1 MSDVV
6 VQGVR
11 VERGV
16 VVEDGHGRVVRE
28 VGLVQHLEHVVAAH
42 LEERGPHPAN
52 VLQLH
57 PSVQVEDLSLTVD
70 LLGPVVD
77 GEFLSVTVPVG
88 RRPKKGL
95 VRKFAGRWQHH
106 ILN

>member
-1 MSDVV
+1 MSDIV

-42 LEERGPHPAN
+42 LQERGPHPAN
-52 VLQLH
+52 VLQLDA
-57 PSVQVEDLSLTVD
+57 SVQVQNLSLAINF
-70 LLGPVVD
+70 LRPVVD
-77 GEFLSVTVPVG
+77 GELLSVTVTVG
-88 RRPKKGL
+88 EK
-95 VRKFAGRWQHH
+95 
-106 ILN
+106 